1 MHHQQL
7 WCVGERRK
15 GEGEDR
21 ERRWREGEEREKME
35 RGRGEKEKVD
45 RRTTNHCDR
54 GHQFLLCRSIGCL
67 SVSNLK
73 SWSSAYNYGELDH

>member
-1 MHHQQL
+1 M
-7 WCVGERRK
+7 ERGRGK
-15 GEGEDR
+15 R
-21 ERRWREGEEREKME
+21 EKMERGRGEREKME

-73 SWSSAYNYGELDH
+73 SWSSAYNYDELDH

>member
-21 ERRWREGEEREKME
+21 ERRWREGEGRERRWREGEERERRWREGEE
-35 RGRGEKEKVD
+35 RRKRWTGEQQ
-45 RRTTNHCDR
+45 TTVTEAIS
-54 GHQFLLCRSIGCL
+54 FYY
-67 SVSNLK
+67 VE
-73 SWSSAYNYGELDH
+73 A